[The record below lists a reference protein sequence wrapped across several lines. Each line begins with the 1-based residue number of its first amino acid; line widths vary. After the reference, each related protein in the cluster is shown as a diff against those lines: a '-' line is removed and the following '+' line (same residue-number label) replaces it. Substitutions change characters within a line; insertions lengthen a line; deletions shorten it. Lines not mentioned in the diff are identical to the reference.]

1 MRIIGVDYSG
11 ARSDRHTWI
20 SRGVL
25 EGGQLVLESCGPISR
40 QKLTEE
46 LMEIGDAP
54 EFSPETPQVPGQE
67 CSQKISPNMPAVAAL
82 DFPFSVPREFAAFW
96 RPEATTMPELW
107 SAAAAMELGEFLD
120 LRDRFVDRH
129 GELKRLSDTFY
140 PECYSPLHKANP
152 NLVPMTFRGM
162 QMLDQLGRIGCSIPP
177 LTPPSGAQTL
187 LLEAMPGAALRALG
201 LPFKGYKKGAHAPQ
215 LRHTI
220 LDGLA
225 DKSGLRLPNLRDFYL
240 QGLANHDGLDSLV
253 AAVVA
258 ALWAQDP
265 TRFRRPAAEGAEEFD
280 PRVLLEGWLYAPS
293 LT

>member
-1 MRIIGVDYSG
+1 MRILGVDYSG
-11 ARSDRHTWI
+11 ARGDRNTWL

-40 QKLTEE
+40 QELTEE
-46 LMEIGDAP
+46 LGSQE
-54 EFSPETPQVPGQE
+54 SPQGIPT
-67 CSQKISPNMPAVAAL
+67 VAAL

-96 RPEATTMPELW
+96 HPEATTMPQLW
-107 SAAAAMELGEFLD
+107 SAAAAMELEQFLEI
-120 LRDRFVDRH
+120 RDRFVARH

-140 PECYSPLHKANP
+140 PECYSPLHKVNP

-162 QMLDQLGRIGCSIPP
+162 QMLDRLGRGACSIPP
-177 LTPPSGAQTL
+177 LAPPPGTQTQLAQIL

-201 LPFKGYKKGAHAPQ
+201 LPFKGYKGGARAPQ
-215 LRHTI
+215 LRQEI

-225 DKSGLRLPNLRDFYL
+225 DKSGLRLPNLGDVHV
-240 QGLANHDGLDSLV
+240 QGLASHDGLDSLV

-265 TRFRRPAAEGAEEFD
+265 TRFRRPDAEGSDGFD
-280 PRVLLEGWLYAPS
+280 SRVMLEGWLYAPAFI
-293 LT
+293 

>member
-25 EGGQLVLESCGPISR
+25 EGGRLVLESCGPISR
-40 QKLTEE
+40 RELTEE
-46 LMEIGDAP
+46 LTEVGGAQ
-54 EFSPETPQVPGQE
+54 EVSLESPQASPQE
-67 CSQKISPNMPAVAAL
+67 CSPDMLGVAAL
-82 DFPFSVPREFAAFW
+82 DFPFSVPREFATFW
-96 RPEATTMPELW
+96 QPAATTMSELW
-107 SAAAAMELGEFLD
+107 SAAAAMALEEFLN
-120 LRDRFVDRH
+120 LRDRFVARH

-162 QMLDQLGRIGCSIPP
+162 QMLDQLGRSGCSIPP
-177 LTPPSGAQTL
+177 LAPPAGAQTL

-201 LPFKGYKKGAHAPQ
+201 LPFKGYKGGAHALQ

-225 DKSGLRLPNLRDFYL
+225 VKSGLRLPNLGDFYHL
-240 QGLANHDGLDSLV
+240 GMENHDGLDSLV

-265 TRFRRPAAEGAEEFD
+265 TKFRRPAAEGAEEFD
-280 PRVLLEGWLYAPS
+280 SRVMLEGWLYAPVFI
-293 LT
+293 